1 MSFEIDT
8 RQLHSFQRK
17 LNDSHKEIISK
28 TLDDIT
34 KSLLAKI
41 KKRAPVKTGR
51 YKKSWKRG
59 TKTENSV
66 TLVSDQQKLFMILEY
81 EGSKPHR
88 IHGHPVLRFELD
100 GEIVF
105 RAWVDHPG
113 FKAMPHVRPALDELK
128 RELPQIY
135 YKNLSRKIPEFN

>member
-1 MSFEIDT
+1 MSFDLDA
-8 RQLHSFQRK
+8 RQLHQFAAKMS
-17 LNDSHKEIISK
+17 DGHKEIISM

-66 TLVSDQQKLFMILEY
+66 TVMTDQTKLFMILEY

-88 IHGHPVLRFELD
+88 IHGKPVLRFELD

-113 FKAMPHVRPALDELK
+113 FGALPHVRPALDELK

-135 YKNLSRKIPEFN
+135 ARNLRKKIPAFR